1 MRKLTLERKIVILK
15 TIVTSKIV
23 FQSLITNVRKDIVN
37 ELEKI
42 QKIFF

>member
-37 ELEKI
+37 KLEKI